1 VTKVASES
9 VRIGGTQVRVAG
21 AAKGSGMIAP
31 NMATMLAFVTTDA
44 AIGVPALRQAWRH
57 AVVRSFNRVDVD
69 QHMSTSDTALVLAS
83 GRSGNRQITGGRGY
97 AQLAEALARVCESLA
112 RQIAADGE
120 GATRQV
126 TVRVKRAASAADARK
141 AVRTI
146 TASPLVRCAFFGAD
160 PNWGRVI
167 SAVGYSGAD
176 FNWEQLACRMAGTW
190 VFRHGRPVRFDRQKV
205 QQAMTGK
212 QWEVEVDLGVGDHE
226 DWCYTCDLTH
236 GYVTI
241 NAEYHT

>member
-1 VTKVASES
+1 
-9 VRIGGTQVRVAG
+9 
-21 AAKGSGMIAP
+21 
-31 NMATMLAFVTTDA
+31 
-44 AIGVPALRQAWRH
+44 
-57 AVVRSFNRVDVD
+57 VVRSFNRVDVD

-83 GRSGNRQITGGRGY
+83 AGAGNRPITGGRAY
-97 AQLAEALARVCESLA
+97 EKLAQALTGVCESLA

-120 GATRQV
+120 GATRQI
-126 TVRVKRAASAADARK
+126 TVWVKGAASAADARK

-176 FNWEQLACRMAGTW
+176 FDWERLGCRMAGVW
-190 VFRHGRPVRFDRQKV
+190 VFRYGRPVKFDRNKMYH
-205 QQAMTGK
+205 AMTGK
-212 QWEVEVDLGVGDHE
+212 QWEVEVVLGVGEHE
-226 DWCYTCDLTH
+226 DWCYSCDLTH